1 MIVNELSLLY
11 GGGLDVTISVPEG
24 ETLALK
30 TFNPKLGIIGGIS
43 IIGTSGIVKPFS
55 SEAFVD
61 AIRKEVEVAYAI
73 NAERLVINSGA
84 KSEKFVRS
92 LYPNLPPQ
100 AFVHYGNF
108 IGETLKIAAETGFK
122 GKHGDYDRK
131 SGKTGR
137 RTLGY
142 SQQESHNEQRLFKR
156 NSYSVQLF
164 R

>member
-84 KSEKFVRS
+84 KSEKFLEPLS
-92 LYPNLPPQ
+92 ESPS
-100 AFVHYGNF
+100 
-108 IGETLKIAAETGFK
+108 TGFCALRKLYRRDIKNSSRDWFSK

-142 SQQESHNEQRLFKR
+142 SQQESHNEQRLF
-156 NSYSVQLF
+156 
-164 R
+164 